1 MLLATGCAL
10 CWLGAPLIW
19 DGAYQLCL
27 TLVNQ
32 RPFFY
37 ETRFH
42 SYPLWLPVVWL
53 SRAVDNLHALVF
65 LYGLPFCIAPAASLL
80 LSWWIVG
87 RSAPWLIVWPA
98 LGIAGITLPG
108 QIFVTNDSVFQQ
120 HLFWPVFLGLLVPL
134 TWPRAITVIIL
145 ALFQLSHPVGV
156 LLLASAI
163 VSAACLVVF
172 DAGNRRRHVS
182 CVIFGSVLGVSALT
196 KTILWPDVY
205 AQKEASWHVLWDRF
219 LTGVSGWPAMCVIL
233 IWVCAIFVWLHGRD
247 PAPTRNRLH
256 FSGLRLKYAPAAAFL
271 TAVVAGS
278 CLLFWATD
286 PHLWSSAANYRRWV
300 APFTVPLLAFAVMEV
315 LRRPARATADASDRL
330 RAVIVLTCCIAFAA
344 VLSIQALGWQNL
356 TRHLMA
362 DVRDFKDWMVPQEAI
377 DWIHATPLDHWS
389 TPSYVLLLQGRRP
402 SKLLLPMDAVSALR
416 APQPRIALA
425 PWDLR
430 SIAGE
435 SNAWF
440 DFTIIAEQLHENPAV
455 HLAKPRRKN

>member
-1 MLLATGCAL
+1 V

-27 TLVNQ
+27 TLLDE

-37 ETRFH
+37 EARFH

-53 SRAVDNLHALVF
+53 SQAVDNLHALVF

-108 QIFVTNDSVFQQ
+108 QIFIINDSVFQQ
-120 HLFWPVFLGLLVPL
+120 HFFWPVFLGLLVPL

-145 ALFQLSHPVGV
+145 ALFQLSHPVGI
-156 LLLASAI
+156 LLLAIAI
-163 VSAACLVVF
+163 LSAACLVVF
-172 DAGNRRRHVS
+172 DAGNRRRHVN
-182 CVIFGSVLGVSALT
+182 CAIFASVLGALALT
-196 KTILWPDVY
+196 KTLVWPDAY
-205 AQKEASWHVLWDRF
+205 AQKEASLHVLWDRF
-219 LTGVSGWPAMCVIL
+219 LTGVWGWPAMGITL
-233 IWVCAIFVWLHGRD
+233 MWACAIFVWLHGRD
-247 PAPTRNRLH
+247 PGHTRDRY
-256 FSGLRLKYAPAAAFL
+256 FSGLGLKCAPAAAFL
-271 TAVVAGS
+271 TAVLAGS

-286 PHLWSSAANYRRWV
+286 PHLWSSAPNYRRWV

-315 LRRPARATADASDRL
+315 LHRPARVSANGSDRL
-330 RAVIVLTCCIAFAA
+330 RSLIVLTCSIAFSA

-362 DVRDFKDWMVPQEAI
+362 DVNDFNDWIVPQEAI
-377 DWIHATPLDHWS
+377 DWIDATPLDHWS

-402 SKLLLPMDAVSALR
+402 SKLLLPMDAVSALQ

-430 SIAGE
+430 PIAGKA
-435 SNAWF
+435 NTWF
-440 DFTIIAEQLHENPAV
+440 DFTIIAGQLRKNPAFY
-455 HLAKPRRKN
+455 LAKPRPKN